1 MIQATKDWEQDYT
14 LNYIYA
20 NITGQ
25 MTSFDKKPLV
35 YLVNQ
40 QTGADYSFI
49 PTQINDVTYPSYD
62 YTINKGRYTKMTYRI
77 LKDHGGG
84 GENPLA
90 GYICLCVT
98 YNATYENLP
107 YGMYNMTIY
116 QNKSNSNLDPA
127 NAIKKIWTGL
137 YNLTAVNNN
146 AVTYTEYTTNDA
158 DTESIYLTNPL

>member
-1 MIQATKDWEQDYT
+1 MIQATKDWKEAHT
-14 LNYIYA
+14 LNYINV
-20 NITGQ
+20 NIAGE
-25 MTSFDKKPLV
+25 MTSFDYKPLV

-40 QTGADYSFI
+40 QTGADYGFI

-62 YTINKGRYTKMTYRI
+62 YTINEGRYTKMTYRI
-77 LKDHGGG
+77 LKDCS
-84 GENPLA
+84 GENPVA
-90 GYICLCVT
+90 GHICLGVT
-98 YNATYENLP
+98 YNATYQNLP

-116 QNKSNSNLDPA
+116 QNNSNSNLQPE
-127 NAIKKIWTGL
+127 NAIKKLWTGL